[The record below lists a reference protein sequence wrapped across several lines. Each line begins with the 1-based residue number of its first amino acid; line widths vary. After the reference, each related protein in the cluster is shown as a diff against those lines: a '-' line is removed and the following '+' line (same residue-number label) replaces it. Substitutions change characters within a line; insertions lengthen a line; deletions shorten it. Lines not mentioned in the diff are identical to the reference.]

1 MTKRLEIVSSNHDI
15 EGVWFKEDV
24 EDEIKDILGR
34 DPESETEWI
43 SWVFGHA
50 FDDMGVEVN
59 TVLEAVAHS
68 EWILEIKFKTPGH
81 DTVTIYKE

>member
-15 EGVWFKEDV
+15 EGVWFKKDV
-24 EDEIKDILGR
+24 EDEMKDILGR
-34 DPESETEWI
+34 KPESETEWI
-43 SWVFGHA
+43 SWVFGHE

-59 TVLEAVAHS
+59 IMLEAVAHS
-68 EWILEIKFKTPGH
+68 EWILEIKFKTPDH